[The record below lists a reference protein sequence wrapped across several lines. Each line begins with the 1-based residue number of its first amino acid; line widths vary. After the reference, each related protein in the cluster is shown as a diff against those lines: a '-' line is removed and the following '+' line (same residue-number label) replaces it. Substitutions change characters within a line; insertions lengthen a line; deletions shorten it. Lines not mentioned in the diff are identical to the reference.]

1 MVVLA
6 FCTESGSSP
15 HLIAMDSD
23 LELQRMTPFI
33 PSSSQP
39 GGEKA
44 GHIIASMDSVCV
56 SFRCDRT
63 RSPGRRVH
71 SVKVQSR

>member
-39 GGEKA
+39 GGDKA

-56 SFRCDRT
+56 SF
-63 RSPGRRVH
+63 
-71 SVKVQSR
+71 